1 MQLESTLF
9 GVCVVQIKPQ
19 LERLLRLPDDALTKE
34 IQLTQDLLSLFIE
47 YQVPSDLLSF
57 NGPAKASVQNKVRFP
72 KITFAVMSADCPP
85 DPHRE
90 TLRARHSGDDCALQ
104 AGAAWGGKT
113 PV

>member
-19 LERLLRLPDDALTKE
+19 LERLLRLPEDALTKE

-57 NGPAKASVQNKVRFP
+57 NGPAKASLPNKVSSA
-72 KITFAVMSADCPP
+72 AVSLFLNIWRRSAQSSDM
-85 DPHRE
+85 
-90 TLRARHSGDDCALQ
+90 CA
-104 AGAAWGGKT
+104 ASRR
-113 PV
+113 